1 MTFSSLYSKILV
13 VDDEKEV
20 RESLKLFLEEEQFT
34 VQVANDG
41 EDALMKVSDFQP
53 HCVLLDI
60 RMPYLN
66 GVEALKMI
74 KHRQPNTEIIMV
86 SAINNVQMAEEC
98 LKNGAFGYLSKPID
112 LKKLLT
118 EIKACLDQRREN
130 LKEHRNKQKGDYDK
144 TKLEAKTHFLNK
156 ELFHALRFPLH
167 LFSYSDSEFATHSFN
182 VSWLCEKIAKQ
193 IKSQHLELTNIAGLY
208 HDIGKLCLP
217 KYLFQKHKQ
226 DWTYEEKQIYKRFPV
241 YGQELAN
248 FHFRLKGLGYVL
260 RHQCENVDGT
270 GFPDGV
276 SGGDIPQESKII
288 AVANAFAE
296 AMEIE
301 GLNQMKLD
309 INKADNILEYIKK
322 DIGKLY
328 DGAIVEAL
336 QHFVTNYKTP
346 NEIVIETSELK
357 PGMKLSRNLYTHSGR
372 LIIPKNMTLDIQGIS
387 KIIDLSLIDPI
398 EGNIYILT
406 PENN

>member
-1 MTFSSLYSKILV
+1 MTFSSLYSKILI

-20 RESLKLFLEEEQFT
+20 RESLKLFLEEEQFS
-34 VQVANDG
+34 VQVAEDG
-41 EDALMKVSDFQP
+41 EDALMKLGDFQP

-86 SAINNVQMAEEC
+86 SAINNIQMAEEC
-98 LKNGAFGYLSKPID
+98 LKNGAFGYLSKPLD
-112 LKKLLT
+112 LDKLLS
-118 EIKACLDQRREN
+118 EIKKCLGQRREK
-130 LKEHRNKQKGDYDK
+130 LKEHKIKQKSNYDQ
-144 TKLEAKTHFLNK
+144 TILEAKNHYLNK
-156 ELFHALRFPLH
+156 ELFHALRFPFH
-167 LFSYSDSEFATHSFN
+167 LSSYLDSEFATHSFN
-182 VSWLCEKIAKQ
+182 VSWLCQKIAKQ
-193 IKSQHLELTNIAGLY
+193 IKSQHVELANIAGLY

-226 DWTYEEKQIYKRFPV
+226 DWTYQEKQIYKRFPV
-241 YGQELAN
+241 YGEELTH

-270 GFPDGV
+270 GFPDGI
-276 SGGDIPQESKII
+276 SGEDIPQESKII

-296 AMEIE
+296 SMEIE

-336 QHFVTNYKTP
+336 QHFLTNYKTP
-346 NEIVIETSELK
+346 KETSVGIPDLK

-372 LIIPKNMTLDIQGIS
+372 LIIPKNIKLDVQGIS
-387 KIIDLSLIDPI
+387 KIIDLNLIDPI
-398 EGNIYILT
+398 EGDIFILT
-406 PENN
+406 S